1 MERERPSL
9 GLILERTPEVIS
21 VPRSSKRVELKM
33 GNGNGMLTTNLGV
46 VWKLLRPSWC
56 PHPHAS
62 LIEEATERVR
72 LAPTED
78 EDLATLSTVHRLI
91 LPHVKESSEMTSGTG
106 SVKKMELGSCLDSTC
121 GSGEHTCD
129 GRSCVRIQSF
139 QKEDLVTWFEDIT
152 EREKSEIQIVAECY
166 ASTTV
171 NLATA
176 LGFFSRMC
184 SLQSLGRLE
193 SEHHLVTALS
203 VESWPGVLQVTQKHI
218 KSWKVGLEAE
228 MGFPMSE
235 DYGLTLNAKS
245 LVGSVMANLCGS
257 HYPLHMAMV
266 EVSSQRVLIDKAFS
280 VPKCVRLA
288 RMSHHSHK
296 LLRKIRGTVPKEQR
310 DDLSEIWGEEL
321 LGLESENTSDHER
334 QNVIGKPMVGA
345 PNLEEVDVIH
355 EKMMELEPLLEAS
368 GERNLRSI
376 DLTHGDCPCHCLA
389 QTVWYPDHANLCLIW
404 DVEEIRSLGL
414 PEHQQKVTILVVS
427 TMLALRRMEENIAK
441 YRESKTPTAESIH
454 AIDYSRR
461 LELFE
466 TACKVFA
473 IPMEVRHM
481 WSRLRFFP
489 WLRATLTS
497 WLYVVTKD
505 HMRKH
510 QKEYRQFQAEIGP
523 DAFKRPLLTH
533 RNAITTGWKRVGRK
547 SRDNTRA
554 RESIL
559 EEDLAKNVSL
569 SLHNSFCLNRESKV
583 KSLPNQAKR
592 LQEQR
597 EWMRSYEQLKAWEE
611 IVISSDDEEA
621 LLKQVTVSNISGSGT
636 SRAKN
641 TR

>member
-1 MERERPSL
+1 M
-9 GLILERTPEVIS
+9 ILEKTPKVIS

-46 VWKLLRPSWC
+46 VWKLFRPSWC

-62 LIEEATERVR
+62 LIEEVTERVR

-78 EDLATLSTVHRLI
+78 EDLATLSIVHTLI
-91 LPHVKESSEMTSGTG
+91 LPHVKESSEVTSGTG
-106 SVKKMELGSCLDSTC
+106 SVKKMEPGSCLDSTC
-121 GSGEHTCD
+121 GNGEHTCD

-139 QKEDLVTWFEDIT
+139 QKEDLVTWFEEIT

-184 SLQSLGRLE
+184 SLQSLERLE
-193 SEHHLVTALS
+193 SEHHLMTALS

-235 DYGLTLNAKS
+235 AYGLPLNAKS
-245 LVGSVMANLCGS
+245 LVGSVMANLCCS

-310 DDLSEIWGEEL
+310 NDLSEIWGEEL
-321 LGLESENTSDHER
+321 LGLESKNTSDHER
-334 QNVIGKPMVGA
+334 QNVIGKPMV
-345 PNLEEVDVIH
+345 
-355 EKMMELEPLLEAS
+355 
-368 GERNLRSI
+368 
-376 DLTHGDCPCHCLA
+376 
-389 QTVWYPDHANLCLIW
+389 IW

-427 TMLALRRMEENIAK
+427 TMLALRWMEENTAK
-441 YRESKTPTAESIH
+441 YRESKTQTAESIH

-481 WSRLRFFP
+481 WNRLRFFP
-489 WLRATLTS
+489 WFRATLTS
-497 WLYVVTKD
+497 WLYVVRKD

-533 RNAITTGWKRVGRK
+533 RNAIKTGWKRVGRV

-621 LLKQVTVSNISGSGT
+621 LLKQITVSIISISGT